1 MYIYVY
7 IHREWS
13 EKLPVLASIPGFRE
27 DLTSA
32 FIEPF
37 VGNLDY
43 SDDPDQAPGEVR
55 ADNHQDF
62 ISPRSVR
69 APTITQELSAKE
81 ARVKLMKESRGGF
94 AKHQGRLNKEV
105 EAAERRVTGWHEAAK
120 LITLLRSLQSVV
132 FVALPPSDLQL
143 NHHLL
148 LTKSVASNV
157 SGDGSQLENVTSQI
171 RDSLKMS
178 TEEQSLKPGSE
189 AEINIDAIN
198 GDALSHVK
206 KRIGGNSSSNIDNFD
221 ENDRSLSRSTSRKS
235 MFAFKSSSTNNN
247 TAALLIAKTDSGSS
261 IKGGM
266 LMNGDRANTLSA
278 SPLKGS
284 TGSAQSPP
292 LAPLTLPTA
301 TAQSTTS
308 ANHRRKSVAEN
319 TAELLENFKMAIG
332 ITREEISRKL
342 YFRIPQHGVEMG
354 DSVLMLLTPDHHENG
369 PDAHGYYLPFRAKQV
384 VVSDTDGAPSIL
396 KAHHRHR
403 RRAADAFFSLG
414 VIYTGGK
421 GVKVG

>member
-1 MYIYVY
+1 
-7 IHREWS
+7 
-13 EKLPVLASIPGFRE
+13 
-27 DLTSA
+27 
-32 FIEPF
+32 
-37 VGNLDY
+37 
-43 SDDPDQAPGEVR
+43 
-55 ADNHQDF
+55 
-62 ISPRSVR
+62 
-69 APTITQELSAKE
+69 
-81 ARVKLMKESRGGF
+81 
-94 AKHQGRLNKEV
+94 
-105 EAAERRVTGWHEAAK
+105 
-120 LITLLRSLQSVV
+120 
-132 FVALPPSDLQL
+132 
-143 NHHLL
+143 
-148 LTKSVASNV
+148 
-157 SGDGSQLENVTSQI
+157 
-171 RDSLKMS
+171 
-178 TEEQSLKPGSE
+178 
-189 AEINIDAIN
+189 
-198 GDALSHVK
+198 
-206 KRIGGNSSSNIDNFD
+206 
-221 ENDRSLSRSTSRKS
+221 
-235 MFAFKSSSTNNN
+235 MFAFKSSSSSNNN
-247 TAALLIAKTDSGSS
+247 TAALIAKTDSGSS
-261 IKGGM
+261 VKGGGM

-284 TGSAQSPP
+284 TGGANLSPS

-301 TAQSTTS
+301 ATTTTTTTQS

-369 PDAHGYYLPFRAKQV
+369 PDAHGYYLPFHAKQV